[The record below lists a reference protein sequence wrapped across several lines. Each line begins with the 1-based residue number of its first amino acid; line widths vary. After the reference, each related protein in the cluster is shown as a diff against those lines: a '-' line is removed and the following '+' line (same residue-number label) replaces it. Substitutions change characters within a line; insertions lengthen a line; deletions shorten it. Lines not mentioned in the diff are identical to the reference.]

1 MELRDIAHLTSQ
13 NAGSF
18 EIHTGNF
25 LDEFYRSDNEKRKQM
40 VEQEP
45 AFYPNLAPH
54 ILPFLAGMAEKL
66 CNDYNLGCPAWVY
79 LPQYYLKEPVF
90 WMEAK
95 GNLRLVLLVESP
107 IEFRLRNIFTS
118 ANSLTRV

>member
-18 EIHTGNF
+18 EIHTGNL

-79 LPQYYLKEPVF
+79 RPQYYLKEPVF

-107 IEFRLRNIFTS
+107 IEFRLRNIFIS

>member
-45 AFYPNLAPH
+45 AFYPNLALH

-66 CNDYNLGCPAWVY
+66 CNDYNLECPAWVY
-79 LPQYYLKEPVF
+79 RPQYYLKEPVF